1 MIVAHPPRQLWYLK
15 QFRIFSHLSKPQ
27 LLRLQKKLKPVRV
40 KAGEV
45 VYPAGRMAT
54 SVFMVRKGA
63 VEIAR
68 VGSRG
73 RKVGLAVV
81 GPGETFGYLGLLESQ
96 EWPHV
101 ATALEPC
108 ELWRM
113 PAREFRKL
121 SRHHPGFTLEVARSL
136 SGKAILF
143 SAKIES
149 LLFKSIPAR
158 LAETLAALAERFG
171 TRVDHAW
178 RIDVSL
184 TQQNLADLIGASRQ
198 HVSSALARLAAR
210 DLIRR
215 PRGRAG
221 RYEIPD
227 MAALLAAAQPH

>member
-1 MIVAHPPRQLWYLK
+1 
-15 QFRIFSHLSKPQ
+15 
-27 LLRLQKKLKPVRV
+27 
-40 KAGEV
+40 
-45 VYPAGRMAT
+45 
-54 SVFMVRKGA
+54 
-63 VEIAR
+63 
-68 VGSRG
+68 
-73 RKVGLAVV
+73 
-81 GPGETFGYLGLLESQ
+81 
-96 EWPHV
+96 V

-171 TRVDHAW
+171 TRVDHGW

-215 PRGRAG
+215 PRRRAG